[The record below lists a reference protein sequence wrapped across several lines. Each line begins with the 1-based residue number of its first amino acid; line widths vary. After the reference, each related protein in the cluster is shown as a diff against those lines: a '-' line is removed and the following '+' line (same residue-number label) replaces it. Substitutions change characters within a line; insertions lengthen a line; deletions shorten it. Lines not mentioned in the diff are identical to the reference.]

1 MAVRKE
7 AQGEALNGG
16 VAAPTPTTIDQVREL
31 LFGESNR
38 GIDQRLTQLDGKLE
52 AKVDALHAEILVRLQ
67 QIETRLDELQRDTE
81 ERRLTTIDDIGRAI
95 TDLGAT
101 VRNLSASRKSS

>member
-7 AQGEALNGG
+7 VQGETLNGG
-16 VAAPTPTTIDQVREL
+16 AVPTPTTIDQVREL

-38 GIDQRLTQLDGKLE
+38 GIDHRLSELD
-52 AKVDALHAEILVRLQ
+52 AKFDAKIDALHAEISARLQ
-67 QIETRLDELQRDTE
+67 QIETRISDLQRDTE
-81 ERRLTTIDDIGRAI
+81 DRRLSTIDDIGKAI

-101 VRNLSASRKSS
+101 VRNLSAARKSS